1 MTASR
6 PSAMEPHDPVEPGTD
21 GRPVPVLV
29 LRRSLSHLQH
39 CALAVA
45 RTMGRLGVPVYSV
58 RQSRTEPSTMS
69 RYIKGALDLSAD
81 ATEAEWVEQ
90 LMGLGQHLTG
100 GILLPIDDVSAV
112 SVGDHREVLSSRFRV
127 PQQPL
132 GVPRRL
138 ASKLELASVCRE
150 LDVPTP
156 ETTLLNSP
164 EEAVQFTER
173 FGYPVVLKRSVAW
186 GGAEDPEGPSV
197 LIVHGPAE
205 LRPAYDRIR
214 IQSPDAPN
222 VIAQEY
228 IPGSS
233 ESVWI
238 FNGYFDRESR
248 CLSAFTGQKIRQC
261 AHGAGQTTLGIC
273 VHNQTVVDLS
283 IRLLEGVQYRGIVDM
298 GFRFDARDGQ
308 YKLLDVNPRLGST
321 FRLFSAPDGAD
332 VVRAMYL
339 DLTGRPVPPAAAMPG
354 RTWRDEPHDV
364 VAAMRLVRTRELSLG
379 AWARSLARTTER
391 AWWAKDDPVPFF
403 AMAASLPREVL
414 AQRTAGRPARRAGHR
429 S

>member
-1 MTASR
+1 M
-6 PSAMEPHDPVEPGTD
+6 
-21 GRPVPVLV
+21 
-29 LRRSLSHLQH
+29 
-39 CALAVA
+39 
-45 RTMGRLGVPVYSV
+45 
-58 RQSRTEPSTMS
+58 
-69 RYIKGALDLSAD
+69 
-81 ATEAEWVEQ
+81 
-90 LMGLGQHLTG
+90 
-100 GILLPIDDVSAV
+100 
-112 SVGDHREVLSSRFRV
+112 
-127 PQQPL
+127 
-132 GVPRRL
+132 
-138 ASKLELASVCRE
+138 
-150 LDVPTP
+150 
-156 ETTLLNSP
+156 
-164 EEAVQFTER
+164 
-173 FGYPVVLKRSVAW
+173 
-186 GGAEDPEGPSV
+186 
-197 LIVHGPAE
+197 
-205 LRPAYDRIR
+205 
-214 IQSPDAPN
+214 PN

-233 ESVWI
+233 ETVWI

-261 AHGAGQTTLGIC
+261 AHGAGQTTLGVC

-298 GFRFDARDGQ
+298 GFRFDARDGR

-339 DLTGRPVPPAAAMPG
+339 DLTGRPVPAAAALPG

-364 VAAMRLVRTRELSLG
+364 VAGLRLVRTRELSLG
-379 AWARSLARTTER
+379 AWARSVGGASEC

-414 AQRTAGRPARRAGHR
+414 AQRAARRPAEPAGPR

>member
-1 MTASR
+1 MTAR
-6 PSAMEPHDPVEPGTD
+6 PSATEARDPAELGPD

-39 CALAVA
+39 CVLAVG
-45 RTMGRLGVPVYSV
+45 RTLGRLGVPVYAV
-58 RQSRTEPSTMS
+58 RQSRAEPSTMS
-69 RYIKGALDLSAD
+69 RYISGKLDLSAD
-81 ATEAEWVEQ
+81 ATAEEWVDQ
-90 LMGLGQHLTG
+90 LMALDEHLSG

-112 SVGDHREVLSSRFRV
+112 TVGDHRDVLSSRFRL

-132 GVPRRL
+132 DVPRRL
-138 ASKLELASVCRE
+138 ASKLELANVCRE

-156 ETTLLNSP
+156 ETTLLSSP
-164 EEAVQFTER
+164 EEAVHFTER

-186 GGAEDPEGPSV
+186 GGTEDPEGPSV
-197 LIVHGPAE
+197 LVVDGPAE
-205 LRPAYDRIR
+205 MRRAYDRIR
-214 IQSPDAPN
+214 IQSPDVPN

-233 ESVWI
+233 ESVWM

-261 AHGAGQTTLGIC
+261 AHGAGQTTLGVC
-273 VHNQTVVDLS
+273 THNQTVVDLA

-298 GFRFDARDGQ
+298 GFRFDARDGR

-321 FRLFSAPDGAD
+321 FRLFAAADGAD

-339 DLTGRPVPPAAAMPG
+339 DLTGRPVPAAAAMPG

-364 VAAMRLVRTRELSLG
+364 VAALRLVRARELSLG
-379 AWARSLARTTER
+379 AWARSVGRTTER

-403 AMAASLPREVL
+403 AMAASLPRVVL
-414 AQRTAGRPARRAGHR
+414 AGRAARKPAEPAGHR
-429 S
+429 